1 LKRWKKSKRMI
12 KRAVLDIACIS
23 AGVIIIA
30 AIYAA
35 PILVKGYKNY
45 G

>member
-1 LKRWKKSKRMI
+1 MLKRT
-12 KRAVLDIACIS
+12 ALNIACIS

-30 AIYAA
+30 VIYAA
-35 PILVKGYKNY
+35 PILVKGYKDY

>member
-1 LKRWKKSKRMI
+1 MI
-12 KRAVLDIACIS
+12 KRTALDIACIS
-23 AGVIIIA
+23 AGIIIIA
-30 AIYAA
+30 AIYVA